1 MVLNIVTI
9 TTYWKS
15 NEVASHNSVYEILF
29 LQPASKYF
37 GIIIGIGVLFL
48 VLGLMMRSSKI
59 KIRPRSPYT

>member
-15 NEVASHNSVYEILF
+15 NEVVDHNSVYEMLF

-37 GIIIGIGVLFL
+37 GIIIGIGMFFL
-48 VLGLMMRSSKI
+48 VLGLVMRSSKI
-59 KIRPRSPYT
+59 KIRPRSSST